1 MIINPT
7 LGGQAVRLRL
17 SNLVG
22 TQPVRFENISIAK
35 GNPLLPNIDE
45 STRVP
50 LTVNGRDFGVAM
62 PGQEL
67 ITDVAE
73 FAFNSQEDLAITF
86 HVAGESGPMTWHAVS
101 FGPQYISPHN
111 SGDVT
116 RDSLGTSFSQ
126 VSVGWFFLS
135 GLDAFNPQTKGAI
148 VAIGDSITDGFLQVL
163 NQRWTDRL
171 AMRLNAQNANVA
183 VLNQGINSNT
193 VTAARSGFAGPP
205 LLERF
210 QRDVIDRAGVK
221 GVIIFEGT
229 NDLGADVKAEP
240 VIQAYQQ
247 LIQQAR
253 SSGLC
258 LRMEETAIEQV
269 KNLGFKVSDVKH
281 IVPTHLDLDH
291 AGGLS
296 DFPGAQV
303 HVFEPEHRHAI
314 KPSLRDSLRFRK
326 AQFEHQPKWTI
337 HEKPTET
344 WFGFQAIRPVAG
356 IELLMV
362 PLIGHTRGHVGVAVK
377 NGNKWI
383 LHCGDAYF
391 HRSEVALKHEDPM
404 PAGVAFF
411 EKLVQTLPAERVA
424 TQARL
429 RELLS
434 CFARMTP

>member
-1 MIINPT
+1 MKLLLNALGLLAASALLGACLGGADSTDSSSTPRLDLREAQANMVGVWSTAPYGPYPLGPLTQENIPLPGAPELASFPGDQAVNRSFRMIINPT

-116 RDSLGTSFSQ
+116 HDSLGTSFSQ

-135 GLDAFNPQTKGAI
+135 GLDAFNPQTKGAV

-183 VLNQGINSNT
+183 ILNQGINSNT

-210 QRDVIDRAGVK
+210 RRDVLEQPGVK

-229 NDLGADVKAEP
+229 NDLGAGVKAEP

-253 SSGLC
+253 SNGLC
-258 LRMEETAIEQV
+258 VFMGTIPPRADVAFGWLPDGPTV
-269 KNLGFKVSDVKH
+269 KEPERQKINTWIRSTPLIDGVVDFDEVLALPGIPLPNAALFIPDLLHPNSLGFTAMGDEVNID
-281 IVPTHLDLDH
+281 
-291 AGGLS
+291 A
-296 DFPGAQV
+296 
-303 HVFEPEHRHAI
+303 
-314 KPSLRDSLRFRK
+314 
-326 AQFEHQPKWTI
+326 
-337 HEKPTET
+337 
-344 WFGFQAIRPVAG
+344 
-356 IELLMV
+356 LL
-362 PLIGHTRGHVGVAVK
+362 TRC
-377 NGNKWI
+377 NLN
-383 LHCGDAYF
+383 
-391 HRSEVALKHEDPM
+391 
-404 PAGVAFF
+404 
-411 EKLVQTLPAERVA
+411 
-424 TQARL
+424 
-429 RELLS
+429 
-434 CFARMTP
+434 